1 MGQLRSTIREEI
13 VSVSKPHLFMQITQE
28 RNVATVR
35 KDVRNVTQ
43 ETWVSQAVVPSS
55 CETLGRLLPIPGF
68 FVKVKYTGIDTLP
81 LAVRI
86 KCVEMLGKL

>member
-1 MGQLRSTIREEI
+1 M
-13 VSVSKPHLFMQITQE
+13 
-28 RNVATVR
+28 ATVR

-43 ETWVSQAVVPSS
+43 ETWVSQAVLLSS
-55 CETLGRLLPIPGF
+55 CETLGRSLPIPGL

-86 KCVEMLGKL
+86 KCVEMLGKLQNTMQIYAAVIMALFVVLKGQEKACD